1 MQSMQDMFENKFKQL
16 KQQNKVLFN
25 QALEQH
31 LEQAKVTR
39 EISPINNEGLS
50 ESGRLVKP

>member
-1 MQSMQDMFENKFKQL
+1 MFENKFKQL

-31 LEQAKVTR
+31 LDQAKVTR
-39 EISPINNEGLS
+39 EISPINNDGLS
-50 ESGRLVKP
+50 DSGGLVKP

>member
-1 MQSMQDMFENKFKQL
+1 MFENKFKQL

-31 LEQAKVTR
+31 LDQAKVTR

-50 ESGRLVKP
+50 ESGGLVKP